1 MKNEKRNSIVCRTPM
16 KNDCEK
22 FPISIMSVLFYGEYD
37 HDAYNDQ
44 RYSTYLELDY
54 SNFIDCKKVSWAVGM
69 TPAKG
74 SYADK
79 LILIN
84 IGMTVYDNIKFKEQ
98 NSLPVRAGVS
108 LNPVQEKLLL
118 SFLLLCSYK
127 E

>member
-1 MKNEKRNSIVCRTPM
+1 
-16 KNDCEK
+16 
-22 FPISIMSVLFYGEYD
+22 
-37 HDAYNDQ
+37 
-44 RYSTYLELDY
+44 
-54 SNFIDCKKVSWAVGM
+54 M

-74 SYADK
+74 FYADE
-79 LILIN
+79 LNLIN
-84 IGMTVYDNIKFKEQ
+84 IGITVYDKIKFSEQ